1 MEALASVD
9 GRIAPAAE
17 ATISATD
24 EGFLRG
30 DGAFEVLRLYG
41 GRAFAYEDHLARLT
55 LSLQN
60 LRLDAD
66 LQALRAEVSA
76 LLQTAGP
83 VDALL
88 RLVCTRGGRRL
99 AFVEPLPELPE
110 SITLGAVT
118 YAPTRV
124 LDGIKS
130 LSYAANMLTTRL
142 AQERGFDEAL
152 LVTPHGRVLEGP
164 TSSFFWVAAG
174 RLLTPPLADH
184 ILSSITRDRV
194 IAEMDVTE
202 EPCSLEDLEG
212 AEEAFLASTVRE
224 ALSVRAIEQIDLAV
238 NGPVTQEAARRLSA
252 RIEAEL
258 AAS

>member
-9 GRIAPAAE
+9 GRIGPAAE

-24 EGFLRG
+24 DGFLRG

-41 GRAFAYEDHLARLT
+41 GRVFAYEDHLARLT

-66 LQALRAEVSA
+66 LPALRAEVSA

-83 VDALL
+83 VDGLL
-88 RLVCTRGGRRL
+88 RLVLTRGARRL
-99 AFVEPLPELPE
+99 AFIEALPELPE
-110 SITLGAVT
+110 SISLGAVT

-130 LSYAANMLTTRL
+130 LSYAANMLTTRM

-164 TSSFFWVAAG
+164 TSSFFWVSGG

-194 IAEMDVTE
+194 IAEMEVVEQACT
-202 EPCSLEDLEG
+202 LEDLEG

-224 ALSVRAIEQIDLAV
+224 VLSVHAIEQIDLPV
-238 NGPVTQEAARRLSA
+238 NGPVTQEAARRLSE